1 MNRRSFVIAAAAA
14 LAAPAARTGAAGQ
27 RPRPELRLDPT
38 QEYNRLVAAA
48 PAGARILLA
57 PGRYAGWSA
66 LPKDGQTFEA
76 MDNGAVLD
84 GGGRRQLA
92 FQGSAR
98 DVQLIRLTVQDYE
111 TMDPP
116 DHQHRAEQIAAIEAS
131 QGSDWQLVDCTV
143 QRIGGRGVSLNPG
156 MHVLRGRYVDN
167 GHIGLGGRA
176 AGAIV
181 EGAEIA
187 RNNLRRYGSHWES
200 GGYKNVGGHLP
211 GPLPVMRGAR
221 LIECHIHHNIGRAV
235 WFDWDCQD
243 AVIERCVIHHNTNDG
258 IAYEA
263 SAGGRFRNCLIG
275 FNNTSGHREG
285 SAWSADLMLQNAHD
299 CVVEGCTI
307 VADRGCALA
316 VAHHTRDPAG
326 DPPQQWGYYT
336 GRFDGM
342 RNRIAGNTFVLLG
355 NALGL
360 VLEVNAPPGLEAV
373 EASNRWGPN
382 RWLVGPGAGA
392 RPLWLGGP
400 WHDRFGR
407 LETHADLAPFVPEQL
422 RG

>member
-1 MNRRSFVIAAAAA
+1 MNRRSFVLAAAAA
-14 LAAPAARTGAAGQ
+14 LAAPAVRTAATAQ
-27 RPRPELRLDPT
+27 SSRPEHRLDPALD
-38 QEYNRLVAAA
+38 YNRLVAAA
-48 PAGARILLA
+48 PARARILLA

-66 LPKDGQTFEA
+66 VPQDGQTFEA
-76 MDNGAVLD
+76 TDEGVVLD
-84 GGGRRQLA
+84 GAGQRLLA
-92 FQGSAR
+92 FRGAAR
-98 DVQLIRLTVQDYE
+98 DVRLIRLTVQDYV

-116 DHQHRAEQIAAIEAS
+116 DGQRRARQIPAIDAA
-131 QGSDWQLVDCTV
+131 QGHDWQLLDCTV
-143 QRIGGRGVSLNPG
+143 QRIGGRGVSLSPG
-156 MHVLRGRYVDN
+156 MHILGGRYVDN
-167 GHIGLGGRA
+167 GHIGIGGRA

-181 EGAEIA
+181 ERAEIA
-187 RNNLRRYGSHWES
+187 RNNLSRYGSHWES

-211 GPLPVMRGAR
+211 GHLPVMRGAR
-221 LIECHIHHNIGRAV
+221 LIECHIHHNNGRAV
-235 WFDWDCQD
+235 WFDWDCLA
-243 AVIERCVIHHNTNDG
+243 AVVERCVIHHNTNEG

-263 SAGGRFRNCLIG
+263 SAEGQFRDCLIG

-316 VAHHTRDPAG
+316 VAHHTRNPDS

-355 NALGL
+355 DAAGL
-360 VLEVNAPPGLEAV
+360 VLEVNAPPGLEPV
-373 EASNRWGPN
+373 RESNRWGPN
-382 RWLVGPGAGA
+382 RWLAQPGARE

-400 WHDRFGR
+400 WQDRFGS
-407 LETHADLAPFVPEQL
+407 LATHADLAPFVPDQL

>member
-1 MNRRSFVIAAAAA
+1 M
-14 LAAPAARTGAAGQ
+14 
-27 RPRPELRLDPT
+27 
-38 QEYNRLVAAA
+38 
-48 PAGARILLA
+48 
-57 PGRYAGWSA
+57 
-66 LPKDGQTFEA
+66 
-76 MDNGAVLD
+76 LD
-84 GGGRRQLA
+84 GGGRRLLA

-98 DVQLIRLTVQDYE
+98 DVQLIRLTVQDYD

-116 DHQHRAEQIAAIEAS
+116 DSQRRAEQIAAIEAS
-131 QGSDWQLVDCTV
+131 QGADWQLVDCTV

-156 MHVLRGRYVDN
+156 MHILGGRYVDN

-176 AGAIV
+176 AGSIV

-221 LIECHIHHNIGRAV
+221 LIECHIHHNNGRAV
-235 WFDWDCQD
+235 WFDWDCLD
-243 AVIERCVIHHNTNDG
+243 AVVERCVIHHNTNEG

-263 SAGGRFRNCLIG
+263 SAEGRFRDCLIG

-316 VAHHTRDPAG
+316 VAHHTRDPDG

-355 NALGL
+355 DALGL

-373 EASNRWGPN
+373 RGQQP
-382 RWLVGPGAGA
+382 LGAEPLAGRARRRRAAALARRPLA
-392 RPLWLGGP
+392 RPLRQPRDPRRPRALRAGAAQR
-400 WHDRFGR
+400 DRCLRSACNERASQACEGHAARLRSAPCQVVRARASGSSGECSVPALPYGR
-407 LETHADLAPFVPEQL
+407 LP
-422 RG
+422 